1 MINQKFGKNFLW
13 CRVAKASSTSW
24 VKLFASEWFE
34 NIEPF
39 MGCPRAGEHRMMDKE
54 LIIENRHEMIKNKG
68 RGHLEKKLCKNSCT
82 FLKLCSGH
90 KLGVPLPPQNKFF
103 FNDPFFKLDEKIFSF
118 ISTRHPFDRIL
129 SAYR

>member
-54 LIIENRHEMIKNKG
+54 LIIENRHEMIKNKE
-68 RGHLEKKLCKNSCT
+68 RCHLEKKIYEKSQT
-82 FLKLCSGH
+82 FLKLFEIS
-90 KLGVPLPPQNKFF
+90 PLFWTQ
-103 FNDPFFKLDEKIFSF
+103 I
-118 ISTRHPFDRIL
+118 RV
-129 SAYR
+129 

>member
-39 MGCPRAGEHRMMDKE
+39 MGCPREGEHRILDKE
-54 LIIENRHEMIKNKG
+54 LLIEDRHEMIDN
-68 RGHLEKKLCKNSCT
+68 
-82 FLKLCSGH
+82 
-90 KLGVPLPPQNKFF
+90 
-103 FNDPFFKLDEKIFSF
+103 KLDEQIFSF
-118 ISTRHPFDRIL
+118 ITTRHPFDRIL